1 MFTYEVPEAQK
12 LAVANAAEYFTLRAV
27 QLAHAQTNNYQERSA
42 IVTAYV
48 DACVRLITRTP

>member
-1 MFTYEVPEAQK
+1 MFTYEVPQAQES
-12 LAVANAAEYFTLRAV
+12 AVANAAEYFTLRAV
-27 QLAHAQTNNYQERSA
+27 QLSSRQTNDYEFRAA